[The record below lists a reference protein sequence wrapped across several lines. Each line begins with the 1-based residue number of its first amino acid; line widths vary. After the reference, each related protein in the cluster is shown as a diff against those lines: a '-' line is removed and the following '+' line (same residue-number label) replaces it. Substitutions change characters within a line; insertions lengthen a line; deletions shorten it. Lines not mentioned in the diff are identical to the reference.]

1 MKAAVISLGSVSSGW
16 IRDAL
21 KKYFDSVDDL
31 DINELEVAL
40 GGKDG
45 QVLYKGKPLP
55 KYDCIYARGSFRY
68 SILLRAITT
77 LLNKNCYMPLRPAS
91 FTIGHDKILTHLKFQ
106 EHNVPQPTT
115 FVATTADNGKKSV
128 KNLTFPVIMKT
139 PSGTHGKGV
148 LIADSEESANS
159 MIDALS
165 LLRQPFL
172 IQQYIDTDGRDYRC
186 IVVGGEVIAAM
197 RRVAAKGESRAN
209 IHSGGHGEKIEL
221 DEKTKKEAIAAA
233 KSCGLD
239 VCAVDILPSVKG
251 PLVLE
256 VNLSP
261 GLQGITRVTGIDI
274 AEAIA
279 QYLFDRT
286 VALRS
291 KEGKEMMLELEPEQE
306 VHGPLDFR
314 GQRILLSEAVSSA
327 SKISESDEVVVKS
340 RKGKIEIVSKGPK
353 KKSDE

>member
-68 SILLRAITT
+68 AVLLRAITT

-115 FVATTADNGKKSV
+115 FVATTAENGKKSV

-159 MIDALS
+159 IIDALS
-165 LLRQPFL
+165 MLRQPFL

-221 DEKTKKEAIAAA
+221 DEKTKKAAIAAA

-261 GLQGITRVTGIDI
+261 GLQGITKATSINI
-274 AEAIA
+274 ADKIAKYLFEKSEIFSARDRDEATLKIFEDLGLSGEIA
-279 QYLFDRT
+279 QQIIT
-286 VALRS
+286 N
-291 KEGKEMMLELEPEQE
+291 
-306 VHGPLDFR
+306 LDFR
-314 GQRILLSEAVSSA
+314 ASRILLPKIVTDI
-327 SKISESDEVVVKS
+327 SKFGEKDEVVLKVE
-340 RKGKIEIVSKGPK
+340 KGKLVVEKV
-353 KKSDE
+353 